1 MGTLWVHAL
10 HRAPP
15 RAFRRSWFRA
25 AGLSALVLMAA
36 GCRTDSAVQAALQ
49 GDLRT
54 LQAEIQNGQA
64 SGRFDKASIEELA
77 RAVAGREV
85 RSAKGQPAVERL
97 RSVRACAAPLYP
109 VLEDR
114 SARPDDAGAE
124 AALILLEM
132 NRIEPGEAVR
142 RYSES
147 ASGSWRAVAA
157 RASFAPPHALL
168 RRQYFRD
175 PDERVRRA
183 ALSAALIAKDPGDL
197 PELLEAARLDPD
209 DLSRSLA
216 TRSVGA
222 IGGRDAVL
230 RLEDRWTRAGSEV
243 RAVIVE
249 AWAMPASFSA
259 GGEQQLLRVAETET
273 GELAIAAAH
282 ALYQSGGEHKQLGAQ
297 ILARAAAEGT
307 RSERQFA
314 LRLASVE
321 HADLL
326 AAIEKASKDDDPYVR
341 VMAHAKLVSRPLHR
355 QASQDELRKLA
366 KLKGN
371 EGVQARAAL
380 AAAGDASIA
389 PALKLQL
396 GDKSTEHRK
405 LAARG
410 LLRLGLYPEVA
421 TALGDESPDVRTAV
435 ACNVLSFAN

>member
-1 MGTLWVHAL
+1 M
-10 HRAPP
+10 
-15 RAFRRSWFRA
+15 
-25 AGLSALVLMAA
+25 
-36 GCRTDSAVQAALQ
+36 Q
-49 GDLRT
+49 GDLKT
-54 LQAEIQNGQA
+54 LQAEIKEAQSA
-64 SGRFDKASIEELA
+64 GRFDKASIEELA

-114 SARPDDAGAE
+114 STHADDAGAE

-132 NRIEPGEAVR
+132 NRLQPSEAVR
-142 RYSES
+142 RHAES

-197 PELLEAARLDPD
+197 SELLEAARLDPD

-216 TRSVGA
+216 TRAVGA

-230 RLEDRWTRAGSEV
+230 RLEDRWTRAASEV
-243 RAVIVE
+243 RAVILE
-249 AWAMPASFSA
+249 AWAMPASFKA
-259 GGEQQLLRVAETET
+259 GGEQRLLRVAETET
-273 GELAIAAAH
+273 GELGIAAAH
-282 ALYQSGGEHKQLGAQ
+282 ALFQSRGEHEELGAQ
-297 ILARAAAEGT
+297 IIARAVAEGT
-307 RSERQFA
+307 RGERQFA
-314 LRLASVE
+314 IRLASIE
-321 HADLL
+321 HAELL
-326 AAIEKASKDDDPYVR
+326 AAVEKASKDEDPYVR
-341 VMAHAKLVSRPLHR
+341 VMAHAKLVMRPSNR
-355 QASQDELRKLA
+355 EASLGELRKLA
-366 KLKGN
+366 KSKGN
-371 EGVQARAAL
+371 EAVQARGAL
-380 AAAGDASIA
+380 AAAGDTSVA
-389 PALKLQL
+389 PALRLQL
-396 GDKSTEHRK
+396 VDKSTEHRK

>member
-1 MGTLWVHAL
+1 MRRSIFSASGGT
-10 HRAPP
+10 
-15 RAFRRSWFRA
+15 RRFSWFRVA
-25 AGLSALVLMAA
+25 ALGWALTTL
-36 GCRTDSAVQAALQ
+36 GCRTDGAVQAALH
-49 GDLRT
+49 GDLKT
-54 LQAEIQNGQA
+54 LQAEIKEAQNA
-64 SGRFDKASIEELA
+64 GRFDKASIEELA

-114 SARPDDAGAE
+114 STHADDAGAE

-132 NRIEPGEAVR
+132 NRIAPGEAIR
-142 RYSES
+142 RHAES

-157 RASFAPPHALL
+157 RASFAAPYALK

-216 TRSVGA
+216 TRTVGA

-230 RLEDRWTRAGSEV
+230 RLTDRWTRASSEV
-243 RAVIVE
+243 RAVILE
-249 AWAMPASFSA
+249 AWAMPASFKA

-282 ALYQSGGEHKQLGAQ
+282 ALYQSDSEHEELGAQ

-321 HADLL
+321 HTELL
-326 AAIEKASKDDDPYVR
+326 SAIEKASKDEDPYVR
-341 VMAHAKLVSRPLHR
+341 VMAHAKLVVVPKHR
-355 QASQDELRKLA
+355 HTSLGELRKLA

-389 PALKLQL
+389 AALKLQL
-396 GDKSTEHRK
+396 VDKSTEHRK

-410 LLRLGLYPEVA
+410 LLRLGMYPEVA

>member
-1 MGTLWVHAL
+1 MRVFSGRKVLSWIRVAGYAAL
-10 HRAPP
+10 AT
-15 RAFRRSWFRA
+15 S
-25 AGLSALVLMAA
+25 LS
-36 GCRTDSAVQAALQ
+36 GCRTDGAVQAALQ
-49 GDLRT
+49 GDLKT
-54 LQAEIQNGQA
+54 LQAEIKKAQS
-64 SGRFDKASIEELA
+64 SGSIDKASIEELA

-85 RSAKGQPAVERL
+85 RSAKGRPAVERL

-114 SARPDDAGAE
+114 STHADDAGAE

-132 NRIEPGEAVR
+132 NRLEPAEAVR
-142 RYSES
+142 RYADS

-157 RASFAPPHALL
+157 RASFASRHALL

-183 ALSAALIAKDPGDL
+183 ALSAALLAREPWDL

-216 TRSVGA
+216 TRAVGA

-243 RAVIVE
+243 RAVILE
-249 AWAMPASFSA
+249 AWAMPASFKA
-259 GGEQQLLRVAETET
+259 GGEQQLLRIAETGS

-282 ALYQSGGEHKQLGAQ
+282 ALFRSDSEHKQLGAQ
-297 ILARAAAEGT
+297 VLARAVAEGT
-307 RSERQFA
+307 RGERQFA
-314 LRLASVE
+314 IRLASVE
-321 HADLL
+321 DADLL
-326 AAIEKASKDDDPYVR
+326 AAVEKASKDEDPYVR
-341 VMAHAKLVSRPLHR
+341 VMAHAKLVLRPANR
-355 QASQDELRKLA
+355 EASLGELRKLA

-371 EGVQARAAL
+371 EAVQARAAL
-380 AAAGDASIA
+380 AAAGDASVA
-389 PALKLQL
+389 PALKTQL
-396 GDKSTEHRK
+396 TDKSAEHRK

>member
-1 MGTLWVHAL
+1 M
-10 HRAPP
+10 
-15 RAFRRSWFRA
+15 RRSLFSASDGARRFSWFRVA
-25 AGLSALVLMAA
+25 ALAGLVLTVT
-36 GCRTDSAVQAALQ
+36 GCRTDGAVQAALQ
-49 GDLRT
+49 GDLET
-54 LQAEIQNGQA
+54 LQAEIKAAQSA
-64 SGRFDKASIEELA
+64 GRFDKASIEELA

-85 RSAKGQPAVERL
+85 RSAKGPPAVERL

-114 SARPDDAGAE
+114 STHADDAAAE

-132 NRIEPGEAVR
+132 NRIQPGEAVR
-142 RYSES
+142 RYADS

-157 RASFAPPHALL
+157 RASFAPPHARL

-183 ALSAALIAKDPGDL
+183 ALSAALIARDPGDL

-216 TRSVGA
+216 TRTVGA

-230 RLEDRWTRAGSEV
+230 RLDDRWTRAGSEV
-243 RAVIVE
+243 RAVILE
-249 AWAMPASFSA
+249 AWAMPASFSS
-259 GGEQQLLRVAETET
+259 GGEQHLLRVAETEK

-282 ALYQSGGEHKQLGAQ
+282 ALYQSDSEHKDLGAQ
-297 ILARAAAEGT
+297 ILARAVAEGT

-314 LRLASVE
+314 IRLASVE
-321 HADLL
+321 HAELL
-326 AAIEKASKDDDPYVR
+326 SAVEKASKDEDPYVR
-341 VMAHAKLVSRPLHR
+341 VMAHAKLVLLPKHR
-355 QASQDELRKLA
+355 QASLDELRKLA

-371 EGVQARAAL
+371 EGVQARGAL
-380 AAAGDASIA
+380 AAAGDASIK
-389 PALKLQL
+389 PALLQQL
-396 GDKSTEHRK
+396 GDKSAEHRK